1 MTSSTMATARS
12 SVYSSPPPK
21 NYNGGHRSG
30 ALLHNH
36 QFNKR
41 VSTANSGK
49 PPRVHQSHHKR
60 QNNDYPKHTE
70 LLDRLSLPSSSP
82 SGTLLERIGGLV
94 EDEVASTL
102 TDSDRIDVERVS
114 EGVDIYTNLPF
125 STTPHYY
132 TPEPGEVERFLESVI
147 GAPPAPPSPS
157 PSGPGP
163 VHSCLVCY
171 LHLAHDTPF
180 LFT

>member
-1 MTSSTMATARS
+1 MTSSTIATARS
-12 SVYSSPPPK
+12 SVFSSPPPK
-21 NYNGGHRSG
+21 KYNGGHSSG
-30 ALLHNH
+30 ASPHN
-36 QFNKR
+36 NKR
-41 VSTANSGK
+41 VSKVNSGK
-49 PPRVHQSHHKR
+49 PLRVHQSYHKR
-60 QNNDYPKHTE
+60 QNSDYPKHNQ

-94 EDEVASTL
+94 EDEVAPTL
-102 TDSDRIDVERVS
+102 ADSDRIDV
-114 EGVDIYTNLPF
+114 DTYTNLPF

-157 PSGPGP
+157 PAGPGP
-163 VHSCLVCY
+163 VHACLVCY
-171 LHLAHDTPF
+171 LHLAPDTPL